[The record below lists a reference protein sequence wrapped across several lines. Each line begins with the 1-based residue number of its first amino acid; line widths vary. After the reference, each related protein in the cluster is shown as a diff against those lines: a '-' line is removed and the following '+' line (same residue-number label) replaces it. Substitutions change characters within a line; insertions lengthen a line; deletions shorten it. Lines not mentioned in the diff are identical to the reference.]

1 MDIPSVILFTVHLL
15 QNLINKQWIGALPED
30 KTEVRRFLNEYLLS
44 HHKKLPGYI
53 RNKLVKVI
61 VDIGRVD
68 WPHFYPNFLSNI
80 VEVSR
85 HKLSN
90 GIIIRWKMILAF
102 VNAPYAIILQ
112 KICEDN
118 NNFFVVAWVILIE
131 HIIRQLSC
139 FQGQWP
145 HCTVV
150 QVLFKSFFFKGFTL
164 QSLINK

>member
-1 MDIPSVILFTVHLL
+1 MRNNVNLFTDNLMDIPSVILFTVHLL

-85 HKLSN
+85 HKLRN

-112 KICEDN
+112 KIWEDN
-118 NNFFVVAWVILIE
+118 NYFLSHVS
-131 HIIRQLSC
+131 HIIYRTYNSSIKLLPRSIASLLS
-139 FQGQWP
+139 GSSP
-145 HCTVV
+145 V
-150 QVLFKSFFFKGFTL
+150 
-164 QSLINK
+164 

>member
-80 VEVSR
+80 IEVSR
-85 HKLSN
+85 NKLSK
-90 GIIIRWKMILAF
+90 GLMIRWKMILAVVSEQLMSEAEYLMKNYGDQGGF
-102 VNAPYAIILQ
+102 YRPRRITPSEISIILIMIR
-112 KICEDN
+112 KPNSIIVLLFIRN
-118 NNFFVVAWVILIE
+118 N
-131 HIIRQLSC
+131 S
-139 FQGQWP
+139 
-145 HCTVV
+145 
-150 QVLFKSFFFKGFTL
+150 
-164 QSLINK
+164 